1 MSQGLA
7 TYFEK
12 TDSYSRMSDMNVKE
26 LKNLVRQGEG
36 SSLEFKLKASHPE
49 KIIRE
54 IVAFANSK
62 GGKLL
67 LGVGD
72 DKTIPGLK
80 FVDEEEYIL
89 VRAIK
94 RNCFPPIN
102 YELERIAITDERDVL
117 VFTIPKSREK
127 PHFVH
132 LENEEH
138 RKAYVRVKDRSV
150 QASREVKQILRREN
164 EDGIKFTYGEK
175 EKILMTY
182 LSENQKITI
191 EKFAEIAKIHP
202 RSASHTLVLLVLS
215 NVLKIQPDEVMDWY
229 YLAGNSVI

>member
-1 MSQGLA
+1 MNQGLA
-7 TYFEK
+7 AYFEK
-12 TDSYSRMSDMNVKE
+12 SDSHSRISDMNVKE

-36 SSLEFKLKASHPE
+36 TSLEFKLKASHPE

-54 IVAFANSK
+54 MVAFANSK

-67 LGVGD
+67 VGVGD

-89 VRAIK
+89 VRAIE
-94 RNCFPPIN
+94 RNCFPPLR
-102 YELERIAITDERDVL
+102 YEIERIAITDERDVL
-117 VFTIPKSREK
+117 VFNIPKSKEK

-175 EKILMTY
+175 EKILMLY
-182 LSENQKITI
+182 LAENQKITI
-191 EKFAEIAKIHP
+191 EKFAEIAKIP
-202 RSASHTLVLLVLS
+202 VRSASHTLVLLVLS

-229 YLAGNSVI
+229 YLL

>member
-1 MSQGLA
+1 MNQGLA
-7 TYFEK
+7 AYFEK
-12 TDSYSRMSDMNVKE
+12 TDSHSRISEMNVKE

-36 SSLEFKLKASHPE
+36 TSLEFKLKATHPE
-49 KIIRE
+49 KIVRE

-89 VRAIK
+89 VRAIE

-102 YELERIAITDERDVL
+102 YDLERIAITDERDVL
-117 VFTIPKSREK
+117 VFTIPKSQKK
-127 PHFVH
+127 PHFVQ
-132 LENEEH
+132 LENEESK
-138 RKAYVRVKDRSV
+138 KAYVRVNDRSV

-164 EDGIKFTYGEK
+164 EDGIKFTYGDK

-182 LSENQKITI
+182 LSENKKITI
-191 EKFAEIAKIHP
+191 EKFAEIAQIHP
-202 RSASHTLVLLVLS
+202 KSASHTLVLLVLS
-215 NVLKIQPDEVMDWY
+215 NVIKIQPDEVMDWY
-229 YLAGNSVI
+229 YLV

>member
-1 MSQGLA
+1 M
-7 TYFEK
+7 
-12 TDSYSRMSDMNVKE
+12 
-26 LKNLVRQGEG
+26 
-36 SSLEFKLKASHPE
+36 
-49 KIIRE
+49 
-54 IVAFANSK
+54 VAFANSK

-67 LGVGD
+67 VGVGD

-89 VRAIK
+89 VRAIE
-94 RNCFPPIN
+94 RNCFPPLN
-102 YELERIAITDERDVL
+102 YEIERIAITDERDVL
-117 VFTIPKSREK
+117 VFNIPKSKEK

-164 EDGIKFTYGEK
+164 EDGIKFTYGDK
-175 EKILMTY
+175 EKVLMTY

-191 EKFAEIAKIHP
+191 EKFAEIAKISL

-229 YLAGNSVI
+229 YLL

>member
-1 MSQGLA
+1 MNQGLA
-7 TYFEK
+7 AYFEK
-12 TDSYSRMSDMNVKE
+12 SDSHSRVSEMNVKE

-36 SSLEFKLKASHPE
+36 TSLEFKLKASHPE

-54 IVAFANSK
+54 MVAFANSK

-67 LGVGD
+67 VGVGD

-80 FVDEEEYIL
+80 FVDEEEYML
-89 VRAIK
+89 VRAIE
-94 RNCFPPIN
+94 RNCFPPLR
-102 YELERIAITDERDVL
+102 YEIERIAITDERDVL
-117 VFTIPKSREK
+117 VFNIPKSKEK

-175 EKILMTY
+175 EKVLMLY
-182 LSENQKITI
+182 LAENQRITI
-191 EKFAEIAKIHP
+191 EKFAEIAKIP
-202 RSASHTLVLLVLS
+202 LRSASHTLVLLVLS

-229 YLAGNSVI
+229 YLL

>member
-1 MSQGLA
+1 MNQGLA
-7 TYFEK
+7 PHFEK
-12 TDSYSRMSDMNVKE
+12 TDSNSRMSDMNVKE

-49 KIIRE
+49 KIVRE

-89 VRAIK
+89 VRAIE

-102 YELERIAITDERDVL
+102 YDLERIAITDERDVL
-117 VFTIPKSREK
+117 VFTIPKSQKK
-127 PHFVH
+127 PHFVQ
-132 LENEEH
+132 LENEEIK
-138 RKAYVRVKDRSV
+138 KAYVRVKDRSV

-164 EDGIKFTYGEK
+164 EDGIKFSYGDK
-175 EKILMTY
+175 EKILMIY
-182 LSENQKITI
+182 LAENQKITL
-191 EKFAEIAKIHP
+191 EKFAEIAKIPP
-202 RSASHTLVLLVLS
+202 RLASHTLVLLVLS
-215 NVLKIQPDEVMDWY
+215 NVLKVQPDEVMDWY
-229 YLAGNSVI
+229 YLV